1 MAMTD
6 RAKWWDEHMLE
17 VLRGASTTVVLKGLS
32 FVLTF
37 GLYVVVGRLLG
48 PAGAGT
54 YFLALTITTIAAVL
68 GRVGLDTTLLRFT
81 AANASV
87 GDWVAV
93 KGVYRKSLGIAMAA
107 AGTTALLIVAGAHSS
122 AAKLFGDAA
131 VAGPLA
137 VMSLSV
143 VPLALLTLHGQ
154 SLQGLRRIRDAN
166 LVNGVGVPL
175 LSLVGVL
182 LLVPRWGVLGAAWAH
197 VAACCATFA
206 VSIWMWRRATP
217 QLAPLAGHIATDE
230 LLQSSIPMFWVSALQ
245 LVIAWAST
253 LSLGFWASA
262 ADVGTFGVAN
272 RTATLTS
279 FVLIAIN
286 SIAAPKFAALY
297 RLGDMATLGR
307 IARNST
313 KLMAGLAA
321 PVLATFV
328 IFPRQVL
335 GLFGDGFSGSP
346 QVLSILAL
354 GQFVNVI
361 TGSVGYLLT
370 MCGYERLQR
379 NNFALCAALSV
390 ALNVLLVPRMGAMGA
405 AIATS
410 TTLAVQMLI
419 AAAIVWRKLGVITVP
434 LLNGRPI
441 SARQPLA

>member
-1 MAMTD
+1 
-6 RAKWWDEHMLE
+6 
-17 VLRGASTTVVLKGLS
+17 
-32 FVLTF
+32 
-37 GLYVVVGRLLG
+37 
-48 PAGAGT
+48 
-54 YFLALTITTIAAVL
+54 
-68 GRVGLDTTLLRFT
+68 
-81 AANASV
+81 
-87 GDWVAV
+87 
-93 KGVYRKSLGIAMAA
+93 
-107 AGTTALLIVAGAHSS
+107 
-122 AAKLFGDAA
+122 
-131 VAGPLA
+131 
-137 VMSLSV
+137 
-143 VPLALLTLHGQ
+143 
-154 SLQGLRRIRDAN
+154 
-166 LVNGVGVPL
+166 
-175 LSLVGVL
+175 
-182 LLVPRWGVLGAAWAH
+182 
-197 VAACCATFA
+197 
-206 VSIWMWRRATP
+206 
-217 QLAPLAGHIATDE
+217 
-230 LLQSSIPMFWVSALQ
+230 MFWVSALQ

-321 PVLATFV
+321 PVLATVV